1 MDTLNETNFK
11 SLIIMIYAINI
22 MQFCSILQHA
32 KFKSPPTEGHHL
44 GKQNLLKSNNGK
56 KNLKSQILS
65 KKTRGML
72 YSFSKVLWKLEEIDN
87 SDTRRLV

>member
-32 KFKSPPTEGHHL
+32 KFKSSPTEGHRL
-44 GKQNLLKSNNGK
+44 GNQNLLKSNEGK
-56 KNLKSQILS
+56 KKYKVTNIT
-65 KKTRGML
+65 KKNKRKIA
-72 YSFSKVLWKLEEIDN
+72 FPFNKLEEIDN
-87 SDTRRLV
+87 LGIIPTQKD